1 MTIYAL
7 TISISTFLLYFET
20 KLKDNPFLRNVLI
33 LFAILLPAIIAGGR
47 ANTIGTDIKS
57 YAEPLQRFANLNSN
71 FTDFINF
78 QGILNN
84 GQPFQR
90 FEKGYVTL
98 IYLSSRVTPN
108 LWFNFFVTELI
119 ILVCVVLGMIKFSRI
134 RNISLCIGIFIFFT
148 FFYNMSFNL
157 IRQSLAMFILFY
169 GFSYLVKKEWIK
181 YIITIFV
188 ASLFHSSAIIGC
200 LFMFVYWL
208 LYRNTKTQLYFK
220 LNNDHVLSKQAL
232 LSLFLS
238 LMVVIALFSPAIIKE
253 ILSSFNLS
261 QYVSYLPSSIKGSWI
276 ELITRLPFFAILLVE
291 WRNNS
296 KNKLRYFYLVMT
308 VLDICLSQLS
318 GNDSAATVFG
328 SRISWYTSVFYIY
341 SMSDM
346 LEAKK
351 DTKTLVSKILLILY
365 LCIYWYVFTVVLN
378 YNETVPYIFNGFQY

>member
-1 MTIYAL
+1 MTIYVL
-7 TISISTFLLYFET
+7 TISISTFLLYFKT
-20 KLKDNPFLRNVLI
+20 KLKDNPLLRNVLI

-98 IYLSSRVTPN
+98 IYLSSRVTPK

-220 LNNDHVLSKQAL
+220 LNNDHVLSEQAL

-261 QYVSYLPSSIKGSWI
+261 KYVSYLPSSIKGSWI

-346 LEAKK
+346 LEVKK

>member
-1 MTIYAL
+1 MTIYVL

-71 FTDFINF
+71 FADFINF

-98 IYLSSRVTPN
+98 IYLSSRVTPK

-261 QYVSYLPSSIKGSWI
+261 KYVSYLPSSIKGSWI